1 LPVQGPLPLS
11 PGSSSPRLAS
21 VKILKSA
28 STKISLVTNQEL
40 ARGLFKRLDDVIAY
54 PEEITNSRLI
64 FGIKQAALQL
74 LRARYG

>member
-1 LPVQGPLPLS
+1 
-11 PGSSSPRLAS
+11 
-21 VKILKSA
+21 
-28 STKISLVTNQEL
+28 
-40 ARGLFKRLDDVIAY
+40 LDGVIAY